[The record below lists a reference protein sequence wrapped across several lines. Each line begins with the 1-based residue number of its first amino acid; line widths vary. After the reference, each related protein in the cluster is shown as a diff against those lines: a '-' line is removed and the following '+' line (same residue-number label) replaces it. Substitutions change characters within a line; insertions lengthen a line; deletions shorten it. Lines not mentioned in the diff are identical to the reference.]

1 MTYLG
6 GKGFVAEKCDI
17 EHWCRHTLVG
27 RLLGNPGIL
36 YRPHNAKNIKTE
48 RMFTQETL
56 QSIIIIIMIKN
67 ECNGKKV
74 SVTCGWEDQVLLL
87 WHE

>member
-1 MTYLG
+1 MRYLG
-6 GKGFVAEKCDI
+6 GKRFVAEKCDI
-17 EHWCRHTLVG
+17 ECWCRHTLVG
-27 RLLGNPGIL
+27 RLLGNPCIL
-36 YRPHNAKNIKTE
+36 YRPHNAKTMKTE

-56 QSIIIIIMIKN
+56 QSIIIIIIIKN

-74 SVTCGWEDQVLLL
+74 NVTCGWEDQVLLL

>member
-6 GKGFVAEKCDI
+6 GKRFVAEKCDI
-17 EHWCRHTLVG
+17 ERWCRHTLVR

-36 YRPHNAKNIKTE
+36 YRPHNAKNIKME

-56 QSIIIIIMIKN
+56 
-67 ECNGKKV
+67 
-74 SVTCGWEDQVLLL
+74 
-87 WHE
+87 

>member
-1 MTYLG
+1 MMYLG

-56 QSIIIIIMIKN
+56 
-67 ECNGKKV
+67 
-74 SVTCGWEDQVLLL
+74 
-87 WHE
+87 

>member
-6 GKGFVAEKCDI
+6 SKCFVAEKIDI
-17 EHWCRHTLVG
+17 ECWCRHTLIG

-56 QSIIIIIMIKN
+56 
-67 ECNGKKV
+67 
-74 SVTCGWEDQVLLL
+74 
-87 WHE
+87 